1 MGLRCSKLSLCWW
14 PTHQKSTLNDAS
26 DLENGT
32 EDLPSFSE
40 FSFDQLRAATSGF
53 STDSI
58 VSEHGVKAPNVVY
71 KGRLEDGRW
80 IAVKRFNRSAWPDTR
95 QFLVRTLLKFLPFAH
110 FQLTG
115 LVIFIVVYCSI

>member
-1 MGLRCSKLSLCWW
+1 MGFVL
-14 PTHQKSTLNDAS
+14 T
-26 DLENGT
+26 ENGT
-32 EDLPSFSE
+32 DDLPSFTE

-71 KGRLEDGRW
+71 KGRLEDDRW

-95 QFLVRTLLKFLPFAH
+95 QFLVLTLINLIALLISIDGSSNLRICIWWGYWFLRLLF
-110 FQLTG
+110 
-115 LVIFIVVYCSI
+115 VYCSI